1 LEKLF
6 VSELDLEGFY
16 FAANAGRKGGGEE
29 RKKKECHERE
39 ENS

>member
-16 FAANAGRKGGGEE
+16 FAANAGKGRVRG
-29 RKKKECHERE
+29 RKKEKGLP
-39 ENS
+39 